1 MGEADDME
9 LMYSLIGYPNE
20 TEWIEFKTGNNEP
33 NHIGRDIS
41 ALANSAAYLGRT
53 RAYKLWGVS
62 DDTHTLTGT

>member
-9 LMYSLIGYPNE
+9 LVYSLIGYPNE

-53 RAYKLWGVS
+53 RRLHPRGKFDHPSYRWLG
-62 DDTHTLTGT
+62 